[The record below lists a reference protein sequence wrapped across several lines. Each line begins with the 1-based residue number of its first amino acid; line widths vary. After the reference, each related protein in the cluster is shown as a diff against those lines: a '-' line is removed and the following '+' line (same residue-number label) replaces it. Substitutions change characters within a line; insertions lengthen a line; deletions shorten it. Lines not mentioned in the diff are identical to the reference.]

1 MKIFKIALVLTLV
14 GLLCGVVIGVA
25 NYVTAPIIKKNAEKR
40 AQEAYK
46 SFFSDLD
53 GITEHEVIDSNV
65 YVYPDV
71 NIEMLKDLKLT
82 RTVVLPINFFIQ
94 NKELKDKLEEA
105 NYEILR
111 LKSKLVVGG
120 TKEIPKLSYS

>member
-1 MKIFKIALVLTLV
+1 MSNQNQIKNSVLHLDSTLI
-14 GLLCGVVIGVA
+14 LCLS
-25 NYVTAPIIKKNAEKR
+25 
-40 AQEAYK
+40 Q
-46 SFFSDLD
+46 S
-53 GITEHEVIDSNV
+53 GIEIVDSNV

-82 RTVVLPINFFIQ
+82 RTVVLPVKFFIQ

-120 TKEIPKLSYS
+120 TKEIPKLSYSEFVAAMDSLKEKVVPEEFLQILNGYDDRC

>member
-1 MKIFKIALVLTLV
+1 MDSTLI
-14 GLLCGVVIGVA
+14 LCLS
-25 NYVTAPIIKKNAEKR
+25 
-40 AQEAYK
+40 Q
-46 SFFSDLD
+46 S
-53 GITEHEVIDSNV
+53 GIEIVDSNV

-82 RTVVLPINFFIQ
+82 RTVVLPVKFFIQ

-120 TKEIPKLSYS
+120 TKEPSKLSYKEFVAAMDSLKEKVVPEEFLQILHGYDDRC

>member
-1 MKIFKIALVLTLV
+1 MSNQNQIKNSVLHLDSTLI
-14 GLLCGVVIGVA
+14 LCLS
-25 NYVTAPIIKKNAEKR
+25 
-40 AQEAYK
+40 Q
-46 SFFSDLD
+46 S
-53 GITEHEVIDSNV
+53 GIEIVDSNV

-82 RTVVLPINFFIQ
+82 RTVVIPIKFFIQ

-120 TKEIPKLSYS
+120 TKEPSKLSYKEFVAAMDSLKEKVVPEEFLQTLHGYDDRC

>member
-1 MKIFKIALVLTLV
+1 MSNQNQIKNSVLHLDSTLI
-14 GLLCGVVIGVA
+14 LSLS
-25 NYVTAPIIKKNAEKR
+25 
-40 AQEAYK
+40 Q
-46 SFFSDLD
+46 S
-53 GITEHEVIDSNV
+53 GIEIVDSNV

-82 RTVVLPINFFIQ
+82 RTVVMPIKFFIQ

-120 TKEIPKLSYS
+120 TKEIPKLSYSEFVAAMDSLKEKVVPEEFLQILHGYDDRC

>member
-1 MKIFKIALVLTLV
+1 MSNQNQIKNSVLHLDSTLI
-14 GLLCGVVIGVA
+14 LCLS
-25 NYVTAPIIKKNAEKR
+25 
-40 AQEAYK
+40 Q
-46 SFFSDLD
+46 S
-53 GITEHEVIDSNV
+53 GIEIVDSNV

-120 TKEIPKLSYS
+120 TKEIPKLSYNEFVAAMDSLKEKVVPEEFLQILNGYDDRC